1 MSHQLF
7 TNSAILLIRRG
18 AHPYIPIPRPQC
30 ARSRRIGSREKGFS
44 HASQISSHQNR
55 ALRRH
60 RNRPRLPGRRPH
72 AGFHPVQQV
81 PGNVLAHFY
90 AAHPVLHEG
99 ETRPQVPAQHVA
111 FLYMR
116 ARLGSCRH
124 RRHRSLVAR
133 RPGYP
138 RRHHRLSHLRSHRVR
153 TQGSAQS
160 HAIERRGMRVSRIR
174 GNTRLPSDHSP
185 SRESCCPL

>member
-60 RNRPRLPGRRPH
+60 RNRPRLPGRRLH
-72 AGFHPVQQV
+72 VGFHPVQQV

-90 AAHPVLHEG
+90 AAHPILHEG
-99 ETRPQVPAQHVA
+99 EPRPQVPAQHVA

-116 ARLGSCRH
+116 ARLGSLSPSAPSQPCRPQ
-124 RRHRSLVAR
+124 A
-133 RPGYP
+133 
-138 RRHHRLSHLRSHRVR
+138 RLSS
-153 TQGSAQS
+153 TSSSTFSSAQPS
-160 HAIERRGMRVSRIR
+160 CSYTRVCSIAR
-174 GNTRLPSDHSP
+174 H
-185 SRESCCPL
+185 

>member
-18 AHPYIPIPRPQC
+18 AHPYIPIPRAQC

-60 RNRPRLPGRRPH
+60 RSRPRLPGRRLH
-72 AGFHPVQQV
+72 VGFHPVQQV

-99 ETRPQVPAQHVA
+99 EPRPQVPAQHVA

-116 ARLGSCRH
+116 ARLGSLSPSAPSQPCRPQ
-124 RRHRSLVAR
+124 A
-133 RPGYP
+133 
-138 RRHHRLSHLRSHRVR
+138 RLSS
-153 TQGSAQS
+153 TSSSTFSSAQPS
-160 HAIERRGMRVSRIR
+160 CSYTRVCSIAR
-174 GNTRLPSDHSP
+174 H
-185 SRESCCPL
+185 